1 MTCLGVNRLV
11 QSFWGLHDATLKKGE
26 TCSIFFC
33 LFVGYDVIL
42 KGRICS
48 IWSSVL
54 PSCDDTRTLC

>member
-1 MTCLGVNRLV
+1 MTCLGVKRLA
-11 QSFWGLHDATLKKGE
+11 Q
-26 TCSIFFC
+26 FFC